1 MAKRFSVNGSYYD
14 FATIEF
20 GMLGLTRLPNELMS
34 LNCGD
39 AISRQDIEGT
49 GQVPIGESRGR
60 YKCDNLQ
67 IKTTVEAAKELH
79 ERLAASS
86 PTGSGIG
93 NGKLA
98 AFITLQNFGEE
109 PVVYGF
115 PEISLISQK
124 EAWSQQDACLAVTL
138 EFKSRY
144 MTRNGLCL
152 GDISR

>member
-34 LNCGD
+34 INSGD
-39 AISRQDIEGT
+39 SINRQDIEGT
-49 GQVPIGESRGR
+49 GQVPLGESRGR

-67 IKTTVEAAKELH
+67 IKTTVEAAKEMR

-98 AFITLQNFGEE
+98 AFITLQNTGEE
-109 PVVYGF
+109 PVVYSF
-115 PEISLISQK
+115 PEISLIAQK
-124 EAWSQQDACLAVTL
+124 EAWSQQDGCLAVTL
-138 EFKSRY
+138 DFKSRY
-144 MTRNGLCL
+144 MLRDGLCL
-152 GDISR
+152 GDIR

>member
-1 MAKRFSVNGSYYD
+1 MAKKRFSVNGSYYD
-14 FATIEF
+14 FATIEL
-20 GMLGLTRLPNELMS
+20 GLLGLTRLPNELMS

-39 AISRQDIEGT
+39 AIARQDIEGT
-49 GQVPIGESRGR
+49 GQVPLGESRGR

-109 PVVYGF
+109 PVWYGF

-152 GDISR
+152 GDIR

>member
-14 FATIEF
+14 FATIEL
-20 GMLGLTRLPNELMS
+20 GLLGLTRLPNELMS

-49 GQVPIGESRGR
+49 GQVPLGESRGR

-67 IKTTVEAAKELH
+67 IKTTVEAAKEMR

-98 AFITLQNFGEE
+98 AFITLQNAGEE
-109 PVVYGF
+109 PVVYSF
-115 PEISLISQK
+115 PEISLIAEK

-138 EFKSRY
+138 DFKSRY
-144 MTRNGLCL
+144 MLRDGQCL
-152 GDISR
+152 GDIR

>member
-14 FATIEF
+14 FATIEL
-20 GMLGLTRLPNELMS
+20 GLLGLTRLPNELMS

-49 GQVPIGESRGR
+49 GQVPLGESRGR

-67 IKTTVEAAKELH
+67 IKTTVEAAKELN

-109 PVVYGF
+109 PVSYEF

-144 MTRNGLCL
+144 MKRNGLCL
-152 GDISR
+152 GDIR

>member
-14 FATIEF
+14 FATIEL
-20 GMLGLTRLPNELMS
+20 GLLGLTRLPNELMS

-49 GQVPIGESRGR
+49 GQVPLGESRGR

-86 PTGSGIG
+86 PTGGGIG

-109 PVVYGF
+109 PVLYAF

-152 GDISR
+152 GDIR

>member
-14 FATIEF
+14 FATIEL
-20 GMLGLTRLPNELMS
+20 GLLGLTRLPNELMS

-49 GQVPIGESRGR
+49 GQVPLGESRGR

-86 PTGSGIG
+86 PTGGGIG

-98 AFITLQNFGEE
+98 AFITLQNLGEE
-109 PVVYGF
+109 PVWYGF

-152 GDISR
+152 GDIR

>member
-1 MAKRFSVNGSYYD
+1 MPKRFSVNGSYYD
-14 FATIEF
+14 FATIEL
-20 GMLGLTRLPNELMS
+20 GLLGLTRLPNELMS

-49 GQVPIGESRGR
+49 GQVPLGESRGR

-86 PTGSGIG
+86 PTGGGIG

-109 PVVYGF
+109 PVSYGF

-152 GDISR
+152 GDIR

>member
-14 FATIEF
+14 FATIEL
-20 GMLGLTRLPNELMS
+20 GLLGLTRLPNELMS

-49 GQVPIGESRGR
+49 GQVPLGESRGR

-86 PTGSGIG
+86 PTGGGIG

-109 PVVYGF
+109 PVLYGF

-152 GDISR
+152 GDIR

>member
-1 MAKRFSVNGSYYD
+1 MGKRFSVNGSYYD
-14 FATIEF
+14 FATIEL
-20 GMLGLTRLPNELMS
+20 GLLGLTRLPNELMS

-49 GQVPIGESRGR
+49 GQVPLGESRGR

-86 PTGSGIG
+86 PTGGGIG

-109 PVVYGF
+109 PVLYGF

-152 GDISR
+152 GDIR

>member
-14 FATIEF
+14 FATIEL
-20 GMLGLTRLPNELMS
+20 GLLGLTRLPNELMS

-86 PTGSGIG
+86 PTGGGIG

-109 PVVYGF
+109 PVSYGF

-152 GDISR
+152 GDIR

>member
-14 FATIEF
+14 FATIEL
-20 GMLGLTRLPNELMS
+20 GLLGLTRLPNELMS

-86 PTGSGIG
+86 PTGRGIG

-109 PVVYGF
+109 PVSYGF

-152 GDISR
+152 GDIR

>member
-14 FATIEF
+14 FATIEL
-20 GMLGLTRLPNELMS
+20 GLLGLTRLPNELMS

-49 GQVPIGESRGR
+49 GQVPLGESRGR

-109 PVVYGF
+109 PVSYGF

-152 GDISR
+152 GDIR

>member
-14 FATIEF
+14 FATIEL
-20 GMLGLTRLPNELMS
+20 GLLGLTRLPNELMS

-49 GQVPIGESRGR
+49 GQVPLGESRGR

-109 PVVYGF
+109 PVVYAF

>member
-14 FATIEF
+14 FATIEL
-20 GMLGLTRLPNELMS
+20 GLLGLTRLPNELMS

-49 GQVPIGESRGR
+49 GQVPLGESRGR

-86 PTGSGIG
+86 PTGGGIG

-109 PVVYGF
+109 PVWYGF

-152 GDISR
+152 GDIR

>member
-34 LNCGD
+34 VNCGD
-39 AISRQDIEGT
+39 SITRQDIEGT
-49 GQVPIGESRGR
+49 GQVPLGESRGR

-67 IKTTVEAAKELH
+67 IKTTVEAAKEMR

-98 AFITLQNFGEE
+98 AFITLQNVGEE

-115 PEISLISQK
+115 PEISLIAEK
-124 EAWSQQDACLAVTL
+124 EAWSQQDACLSVTL
-138 EFKSRY
+138 DFKSRY
-144 MTRNGLCL
+144 MTRDGQCL
-152 GDISR
+152 GDIR

>member
-14 FATIEF
+14 FATIEL
-20 GMLGLTRLPNELMS
+20 GLLGLTRLPNELMS

-49 GQVPIGESRGR
+49 GQVPLGESRGR

-86 PTGSGIG
+86 PTGGGIG

-109 PVVYGF
+109 PVSYGF

-152 GDISR
+152 GDIR

>member
-14 FATIEF
+14 FATIEL
-20 GMLGLTRLPNELMS
+20 GLLGLTRLPNELMS

-49 GQVPIGESRGR
+49 GQVPLGESRGR

-86 PTGSGIG
+86 PTGGGIG

-109 PVVYGF
+109 PVSYAF

-144 MTRNGLCL
+144 MMRNGLCL
-152 GDISR
+152 GDIR